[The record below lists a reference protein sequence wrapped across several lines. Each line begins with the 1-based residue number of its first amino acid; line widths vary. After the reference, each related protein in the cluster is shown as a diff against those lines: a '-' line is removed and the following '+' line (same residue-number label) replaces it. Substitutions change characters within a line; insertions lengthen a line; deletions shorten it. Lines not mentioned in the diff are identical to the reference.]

1 MLLPV
6 HPDAARK
13 YRLSTREH
21 EVARRVAQGV
31 TNKEIAYDLDISLA
45 SVATHLRRALGKLGL
60 STRAELQM
68 LWGRIDPTLPDA
80 SD

>member
-1 MLLPV
+1 
-6 HPDAARK
+6 
-13 YRLSTREH
+13 
-21 EVARRVAQGV
+21 V